1 MTTRL
6 LVHHIG
12 LFFVLFLL
20 FFFLSVCNMTPNNF
34 VFKTKNKAVVFP
46 IRFNKTQIMKLLEV
60 IKNPQKASVSL
71 NYY

>member
-1 MTTRL
+1 
-6 LVHHIG
+6 
-12 LFFVLFLL
+12 
-20 FFFLSVCNMTPNNF
+20 MTPNNF